1 MNAVLARPSPLT
13 EHVRLAETTYA
24 NDELHILANVVVD
37 RDNPVLAGHYP
48 GMPIFPGVCL
58 IECAHHAVLLA
69 AGSRNLEPALEA
81 VPSARFLDAVFP
93 TDAVSIHVRIA
104 TSQARW
110 HAVARLHSERG
121 LAAKVTL
128 VYGLHGTAP
137 CTD

>member
-1 MNAVLARPSPLT
+1 MDAVLPRPSPLT
-13 EHVRLAETTYA
+13 EQVRLVEATYV
-24 NDELHILANVVVD
+24 DQDLQVLANVVVD
-37 RDNPVLAGHYP
+37 RDNPILAGHYP

-69 AGSRNLEPALEA
+69 ARTQNLEPRLEA
-81 VPSARFLDAVFP
+81 VPSARFLDTVFP
-93 TDAVSIHVRIA
+93 SDAVSIQVRIA

-110 HAVARLHSERG
+110 RAVARLHTERG

-128 VYGLHGTAP
+128 VYRLHGTAP